1 MLYFVRRTGTEGLM
15 MIACRRRDFIAVI
28 GCAAVAAASAA
39 VFSPPARAQQTDR
52 MRRIGVLI
60 GLPASDAVGQ
70 TEITAFRQALQ
81 KLGWSAGRNIEIEYR
96 WAGTD
101 ADRVQALA
109 KELLALRP
117 DVLLARGTPALSA
130 LKRETST
137 VPIVFTVVTEPIVSG
152 LITSLA
158 RPGGNMTGFS
168 NVEPSI
174 AGKWL
179 DLLKQIAPSVTRVGI
194 LFNPI
199 TAPYAEPFLRS
210 AEAAAVSLA
219 MESVAMPVR
228 SEAEIEAVV
237 ATLAR
242 EPASGLVG
250 MADTFIN
257 ERRKTII
264 ELADRYRLPA
274 IYSFRLYAV
283 DGGLMSYGADIDD
296 MFQRAAAYVD
306 RILRGEKPG
315 DLPVQQPS
323 KFELVVNLKAAKALG
338 LTVPL
343 MLLGSADEV
352 IE

>member
-1 MLYFVRRTGTEGLM
+1 MTTAL
-15 MIACRRRDFIAVI
+15 RRRDFIAAV
-28 GCAAVAAASAA
+28 GSAATVAAALSFA
-39 VFSPPARAQQTDR
+39 ARAQQTDR
-52 MRRIGVLI
+52 KRRIGVLI

-70 TEITAFRQALQ
+70 TEITAFREALQ

-101 ADRVQALA
+101 ADRVQAFA
-109 KELLALRP
+109 NELLALHP
-117 DVLLARGTPALSA
+117 DVILARGTPALSV
-130 LKRETST
+130 LKRETSA
-137 VPIVFTVVTEPIVSG
+137 VPIVFAVVTEPLVSG

-158 RPGGNMTGFS
+158 RPGGNITGFS

-179 DLLKQIAPSVTRVGI
+179 ELLKEMAPSVTRVGI
-194 LFNPI
+194 LFNPT

-210 AEAAAVSLA
+210 AEAAAAALA

-228 SEAEIEAVV
+228 SDAEIEAAV

-250 MADTFIN
+250 MTDSFIN

-264 ELADRYRLPA
+264 ELADRHRLPA
-274 IYSFRLYAV
+274 IYSFHLYAT
-283 DGGLMSYGADIDD
+283 DGGLMSYGAEVDD
-296 MFQRAAAYVD
+296 MFQRAATYVD
-306 RILRGEKPG
+306 RILRGEKAG
-315 DLPVQQPS
+315 DLPVQQPT
-323 KFELVVNLKAAKALG
+323 KFELVINLKTAKALG
-338 LTVPL
+338 LTVPPT
-343 MLLGSADEV
+343 MLTRADEV